1 MTDKEVYRI
10 IELMNRK
17 FFIIMHSGISWKP
30 EYGPELEAIDKELAS
45 LRVPVEQ
52 AHEQK
57 KQPAQS
63 AAAEGTVE
71 MVTLK
76 EASSRTGISYDR
88 LRKMCIN
95 GQIVHIKAGNKRLI
109 NWDKLVDYLNAGEMG
124 NNDGMHTE

>member
-52 AHEQK
+52 AHGQKEQA
-57 KQPAQS
+57 AQGNQT
-63 AAAEGTVE
+63 ENTVQ
-71 MVTLK
+71 MVTIN

-109 NWDKLVDYLNAGEMG
+109 NWDKLVDYLNAGETG
-124 NNDGMHTE
+124 NNDAMHTE